1 MVNRLLKPAATS
13 VRTPAGIILISSV
26 LVAHATTAI
35 AALQGWAVVYYVAAL
50 TSLYADVLAQSTL
63 AVRTLLGRA
72 QLGYLNR
79 AIIRELSL
87 VILVLRLQTLTPD
100 AFFVFALAVLA
111 LPATRFAVLFL
122 RAPLARRRLRPVE
135 VRNIDLP
142 LAEPADA
149 PAWTRLRLQTLVLM
163 SAGVIVLSA
172 PGIAREVWAPFF
184 VAVAAVLLFTVAAC
198 AVLVHTLLAKQA
210 ALSDADYVQAVG
222 DAVRAL
228 RPEVAVYF
236 SGSAS
241 SIYQVTMWLPVL
253 EQLER
258 RPVIILRERANLHT
272 LGETTLPVVCLP
284 RATTLMDFRLPTVRV
299 ALYVANVGKNLHFLR
314 EPRMKHVFIGHGESD
329 KIASINPFTK
339 VYDEIW
345 VAGPISRRRWAAAQV
360 GIRDETIG
368 EVGRPQLAEVLP
380 ATGRAPGQPLTV
392 LYAPTWEGWTV
403 NPYASSIATMGPAL
417 VRWLLER
424 PTPTRLIYKP
434 HPLTGTVSAAAEAA
448 HREIVALVEAH
459 VGQHA
464 GASTMPVDTTGD
476 PEDVALPTE
485 EVEAYE
491 VWAGAY
497 WARSAS
503 HLLVEGPRPTL
514 YDCFNHADLLISD
527 ISSVVP
533 DFVASG
539 KPYVVTNPAGE
550 PHEQI
555 RAAYASTTAAYLADP
570 DPATWEPMLELVETV
585 DPMAGRRAQLRED
598 LLGPR
603 LAHPVDRW
611 NHALDDLIRRAREQW
626 PLAEIES
633 AADEHA

>member
-26 LVAHATTAI
+26 LVAHSATAI

-50 TSLYADVLAQSTL
+50 TSLYADVLAQGAL

-135 VRNIDLP
+135 VRGIDLP

-210 ALSDADYVQAVG
+210 ALPDAEYVQAVG

-241 SIYQVTMWLPVL
+241 SVYQVTMWLPVL

-284 RATTLMDFRLPTVRV
+284 GATTLMDFRLPTVRGGV
-299 ALYVANVGKNLHFLR
+299 VRRERRQEPALPARAADEARLHRPRRERQGRQHQPLHQGLR
-314 EPRMKHVFIGHGESD
+314 RDLGGRADLPPALGR
-329 KIASINPFTK
+329 
-339 VYDEIW
+339 
-345 VAGPISRRRWAAAQV
+345 GPGRHP
-360 GIRDETIG
+360 GRDDRG
-368 EVGRPQLAEVLP
+368 GGPPQLAEVLP
-380 ATGRAPGQPLTV
+380 AAGRAPGQPLTV

-434 HPLTGTVSAAAEAA
+434 HPLTGTVSAAAKAA

-497 WARSAS
+497 WARSPS

-555 RAAYASTTAAYLADP
+555 RATYASTTAAYLADP

-585 DPMAGRRAQLRED
+585 DPMADRRAQL
-598 LLGPR
+598 
-603 LAHPVDRW
+603 
-611 NHALDDLIRRAREQW
+611 ARTC
-626 PLAEIES
+626 S
-633 AADEHA
+633 APGWRTRSTAGTTPSTT